1 MKGKQTANLHIQK
14 TNRTNI
20 YQLLRQEDGLTK
32 QDIVQRLR
40 LSLPT
45 VTQNINSLLQEGLIM
60 EDGFVGHTGGRRAK
74 IYSIIRNARTAI
86 GLDITKNHITVVAVD
101 LTGEVIIQ
109 NREQYKFERSDRY
122 YKHLGD
128 IINDLVKEAALT
140 EKQILGVGIGVPGL
154 VTDDNQTIFYG
165 EILKFTGTTCQEFS
179 KYLRYKTALINDA
192 NAAGFA
198 EFWIQRTPGSAFYL
212 MLSNNIGGAV
222 MINNQIFSGSHIHS
236 GEIGHLTLF
245 PQGKPCYCGQ
255 KGCVDAYLA
264 ATVLSSLC
272 DGNLADFFQL
282 LERKNPEAVNL
293 WDSYLDSLALTVNN
307 LQVVFDSKVILG
319 GYVGE
324 YMEKYIDD
332 LKKRATKL
340 NSFENDAEYLDVCRY
355 KTHSIAAGAAL
366 NFIARFIDSI

>member
-20 YQLLRQEDGLTK
+20 YQLLRQTDGLTK
-32 QDIVQRLR
+32 QDIIRRLQ

-45 VTQNINSLLQEGLIM
+45 VTQNINSLQQEGLIM

-74 IYSIIRNARTAI
+74 TYSIVRNARTAI
-86 GLDITKNHITVVAVD
+86 GLDITRNHITVVVVD
-101 LTGEVIIQ
+101 LAGNVIIQ
-109 NREQYKFERSDRY
+109 NRERYKFERSDRY
-122 YKHLGD
+122 FKHLGD
-128 IINDLVKEAALT
+128 IINDLVKKAAIS
-140 EKQILGVGIGVPGL
+140 EKQILGVGIGLPGL

-165 EILKFTGTTCQEFS
+165 EILKFTGATCKEFS
-179 KYLRYKTALINDA
+179 KYIQYKTALFNDA

-198 EFWIQRTPGSAFYL
+198 EFWIRQTPGSAFYL

-222 MINNQIFSGSHIHS
+222 VINNQIYGGSHFHS
-236 GEIGHLTLF
+236 GEIGHLTIF

-282 LERKNPEAVNL
+282 LEQKNNNAVKL
-293 WDSYLDSLALTVNN
+293 WNTYLDCLALTVNN
-307 LQVVFDSKVILG
+307 LQAVFDSKVILG
-319 GYVGE
+319 GYVGV
-324 YMEKYIDD
+324 YLEKYIDD
-332 LKKRATKL
+332 LKKRAVKL
-340 NSFENDAEYLDVCRY
+340 NSFENDADYLDVCRY

-366 NFIARFIDSI
+366 NFIVQFIDSI

>member
-1 MKGKQTANLHIQK
+1 MQRKQTANLHIQK

-20 YQLLRQEDGLTK
+20 YQLLRQNGGITK
-32 QDIVQRLR
+32 QEIIHQLQ

-45 VTQNINSLLQEGLIM
+45 VTQNIKSLISEGLIM

-74 IYSIIRNARTAI
+74 TYSIVRNARTAV
-86 GLDITKNHITVVAVD
+86 GLDITRNHITAVAVD
-101 LTGEVIIQ
+101 LTGGVIAQ
-109 NREQYKFERSDRY
+109 HRERYKFERSDSY
-122 YKHLGD
+122 YKHLGV
-128 IINDLVKEAALT
+128 IIKNLVEKASLA
-140 EKQILGVGIGVPGL
+140 EKQILGVGIGLPAL
-154 VTDDNQTIFYG
+154 VTEDNQTIFYG
-165 EILKFTGTTCQEFS
+165 EILKFTGATCKEFS
-179 KYLRYKTALINDA
+179 KYIQYTTALCNDA

-198 EFWIQRTPGSAFYL
+198 EFWIRRTPGSAFYL

-222 MINNQIFSGSHIHS
+222 VINNQIFGGSHFHS
-236 GEIGHLTLF
+236 GEIGHLTLY

-282 LERKNPEAVNL
+282 LEQRNQKAVKL

-307 LQVVFDSKVILG
+307 LQAVFDSKVILG

-332 LKKRATKL
+332 LKRRAVKL
-340 NSFENDAEYLDVCRY
+340 NSFEKDADYLDVCRY

-366 NFIARFIDSI
+366 NFIVQFIDSI